1 MSALYVLILVSLFVA
16 LGFLSTF
23 IWSVRKG
30 HFDDDCTP
38 AMRILLDDGITNH
51 KPAKKSS

>member
-16 LGFLSTF
+16 LAFLSTF

-38 AMRILLDDGITNH
+38 AMRILLDDGITDR
-51 KPAKKSS
+51 KTTKKSS

>member
-16 LGFLSTF
+16 LAFLSTF

-38 AMRILLDDGITNH
+38 AMRILLDDTITTQNH
-51 KPAKKSS
+51 PNKT

>member
-16 LGFLSTF
+16 LAFLSTF

-38 AMRILLDDGITNH
+38 AMRILLDDGITNP
-51 KPAKKSS
+51 KPTKKSS

>member
-1 MSALYVLILVSLFVA
+1 MGALYVLILVSLFVA

-23 IWSVRKG
+23 IWSVWKG

-38 AMRILLDDGITNH
+38 AMRILLDDGIITN
-51 KPAKKSS
+51 KPVKKNS

>member
-16 LGFLSTF
+16 LAFLSTF

-38 AMRILLDDGITNH
+38 AMRILLDDGIISQKTT
-51 KPAKKSS
+51 KKSS

>member
-1 MSALYVLILVSLFVA
+1 MSALYILILVSLFVA
-16 LGFLSTF
+16 IGFLSAF

-38 AMRILLDDGITNH
+38 AIRILLDDEMTNQ
-51 KPAKKSS
+51 KPLNSL

>member
-16 LGFLSTF
+16 LAFLSTF

-38 AMRILLDDGITNH
+38 AMRILLDDAITTEN
-51 KPAKKSS
+51 PAKKPS

>member
-16 LGFLSTF
+16 LAFLSTF

-38 AMRILLDDGITNH
+38 AMRILLDDGITNQNQS
-51 KPAKKSS
+51 KTT